1 MSEPLMITLR
11 TLTPLWTGG
20 VAGKSERLH
29 VTGIIGSL
37 RWWYEAIVRGLGGE
51 ACDPVSDNKCRYDS
65 QDPRPPEEQLC
76 PACYVFGAT
85 GWRRRFRL
93 KVVEDDTEPAW
104 NPSIEALNIRP
115 PDRSRGWYL
124 PPGWVGRMTL
134 RFAGDDETL
143 QQLAALFLFLEQW
156 GTLGAKPQLGYGAF
170 EITNREEVVD
180 RARDWTRRSQGD
192 AVSLASLPDL
202 RRFHFFRYTFTPA
215 RRDWWLRL
223 VDIQPLLGKH
233 KEVSVLNTLYQR
245 RMVPTTPLLKN
256 IWRYREW
263 HGSRPVSR
271 WIFGVSTVRKQAG
284 RTVIHRVRSKIAV
297 TWAYV
302 LDDERWSMH
311 GWLWLPERDD
321 RERLP
326 NDDLER
332 LAKIVL
338 RRETFTT
345 LCGAVREETYQ
356 IKHGMEVLHD

>member
-1 MSEPLMITLR
+1 MSEPLTITLR

-20 VAGKSERLH
+20 VDGKCDRLH

-37 RWWYEAIVRGLGGE
+37 RWWYEALVRAGGY
-51 ACDPVSDNKCRYDS
+51 ACDPASDNKCRYDS
-65 QDPRPPEEQLC
+65 KDPQPPEKQLC

-93 KVVEDDTEPAW
+93 KVVEDATEPAW
-104 NPSIEALNIRP
+104 NPSTGALNIRP

-124 PPGWVGRMTL
+124 PPGRVGEITL
-134 RFAGDDETL
+134 RLDGDNETL
-143 QQLAALFLFLEQW
+143 QKLAALFLFLEQW
-156 GTLGAKPQLGYGAF
+156 GSLGAKPQLGYGAF
-170 EITNREEVVD
+170 EITNREKVTD
-180 RARDWTRRSQGD
+180 RTSGWGVWPSQD
-192 AVSLASLPDL
+192 DKDPHVSLPDL

-223 VDIQPLLGKH
+223 ADIQQLLGKH
-233 KEVSVLNTLYQR
+233 KEIGVLNTLYQR

-284 RTVIHRVRSKIAV
+284 RTVIHRVRSKVAV
-297 TWAYV
+297 TWAYA
-302 LDDERWSMH
+302 LDDMRWSMH
-311 GWLWLPERDD
+311 GWLWLPENDD
-321 RERLP
+321 SGRLP
-326 NDDLER
+326 GDELKR
-332 LAKIVL
+332 LAEMVL
-338 RRETFTT
+338 RRETFTA

-356 IKHGMEVLHD
+356 LKHGMEVLYD